1 MGTVKRR
8 WGVGAMGWGR
18 WGGGGASRGGGGS
31 YVQKTTTTPP
41 SSPIFMDKFIK
52 AKRKTKEKR
61 KEGGEK
67 RENFGK
73 CNYFFFTF

>member
-31 YVQKTTTTPP
+31 YVQK
-41 SSPIFMDKFIK
+41 
-52 AKRKTKEKR
+52 RK
-61 KEGGEK
+61 GGDYYYIVTIQA
-67 RENFGK
+67 RY
-73 CNYFFFTF
+73 NYDIIIIYLRHIYDMT